1 MADLYRLLGISR
13 RANGATIKTTYYQ
26 LAKQYH
32 PDANAGVEASERF
45 RAIHGAY
52 ETLSNPVTRAEY
64 DLERA
69 GRRFR
74 ARRSFLVG
82 LLAGVSTL
90 VLMLSLLPALVQVP
104 TSQTRVPKTAV
115 QMASSTSGA
124 LPSALSSPLFS
135 KDMNCQDVIDAD
147 LAFRVIDGPPQSLPW
162 VSCAAEPTPRVEPRT
177 QVLAYLEP
185 EREERAYER
194 VVPEPDLPRTSSM
207 TTQSA
212 SLELAVK
219 PKPARWTLLENAG
232 AGFELKY
239 PADVFAPKPGG
250 LEADDRLFVSEDG
263 HAVLR
268 VYANRSSPATAPSKY
283 RASLLAK
290 RYAGASLDY
299 APQRENW
306 FVLSG
311 TLGQEMFYERVSFS
325 CDRRSFHGWLITYP
339 VLERQFYDAV
349 VEEMHRTYRHG
360 KVAGWRCG
368 EGGPAADGVRRL
380 NAEPGKSKKAN
391 LLSP

>member
-74 ARRSFLVG
+74 ARRSFVVG

>member
-52 ETLSNPVTRAEY
+52 ETLSNPVTRAKY

-74 ARRSFLVG
+74 ARRSFVVG